1 MRLLRLVLT
10 LLALALV
17 VGPGP
22 AGLAGPALAQEQP
35 VPPNY
40 AQWEQDATRAETT
53 LEASRA
59 STMALEQLRAQIVEW
74 RSKFAAAQSANA
86 KRIETLNSQIAALG
100 PAPAEGETEADEIA
114 QRRKDL
120 NAQMAALK
128 APGLTAD
135 EAYRRADGIIR
146 QIDALIRLRQ
156 ADALLRLSPTPLN
169 PANWPAGWAV
179 LTQGMQTLWAESVGA
194 WGNPARR
201 TELRNNLPVI
211 LLYLLLAALLVLRG
225 PGFMERVTQ
234 RLQRGKSLRVSRL
247 ASAAV
252 SLGQIAVPVVGLV
265 LLVAAIQS
273 SGMTGLRSG
282 ALILSLPVAGFAFFA
297 ARWLGISLFPV
308 VDGDPSDRLTE
319 RPREGRFHVAMLGL
333 VTAFEVI
340 RRAYITDVRP
350 PLSMAAQAVW
360 AAPLV
365 CVAAIFLYRLGTLLR
380 RPVAPVSGESDDRKF
395 RSSVISFIGLALKL
409 VSILGPLLAL
419 VGYVA
424 AANALVWPSV
434 WSLAL
439 FGLLILLQ
447 RFATDVYQAATGG
460 AEEQREAL
468 IPVLFGLALTLL
480 SLPLFALIW
489 GARTADLSEVWTRF
503 LQGITL
509 GGTQLSPSVLLVFL
523 FVFAV
528 GYLVT
533 RLVQGTLKTSVLP
546 RTRLEKGVQHA
557 VAAGV
562 GYTGVVIS
570 ALAAVTAAGINLSSL
585 AIVIGAL
592 SVGIGLG
599 LQNIVQ
605 NFVSGIIL
613 LIERPVSEGDMIQVG
628 TQTGIVRAISVRST
642 RIETFDRT
650 DVIVPNSDLVSG
662 VVTNLTR
669 QNLHGR
675 LILPV
680 GVAYG
685 SDTRKVEAILLAI
698 AEAHPIVMVD
708 PAPAVFF
715 IGFGADALNFE
726 IRVILSDVN
735 LKLTVASE
743 MNHQIYERLSAEGI
757 DIPFAQRD
765 IWLRN
770 PETLFEDRR
779 RSPRGPA
786 TQAVRSWDAPEPDP
800 ARPQAAGASRPMPP
814 PELTQPVGP
823 VNNDPADEDPT
834 T

>member
-1 MRLLRLVLT
+1 MRVWRLVLAV
-10 LLALALV
+10 LALALAIAGGI
-17 VGPGP
+17 GPFGP
-22 AGLAGPALAQEQP
+22 AGPALAQDQGAA
-35 VPPNY
+35 PNY
-40 AQWEQDATRAETT
+40 ANWEQDATRAETT
-53 LEASRA
+53 LEADRA
-59 STMALEQLRAQIVEW
+59 SSLALEQLRGQIVDW
-74 RSKFAAAQSANA
+74 RTKFSAAQSANA

-100 PAPAEGETEADEIA
+100 PVPDPGQPEAQEIA
-114 QRRKDL
+114 QRRSDL
-120 NAQMAALK
+120 NAQLAALK

-146 QIDALIRLRQ
+146 QIDAVIRERQ
-156 ADALLRLSPTPLN
+156 AQALLRLSPTPLN

-194 WGNPARR
+194 WENPGRR
-201 TELRNNLPVI
+201 TELRNNLPII

-225 PGFMERVTQ
+225 PGFMERLTQ

-247 ASAAV
+247 ASTAV
-252 SLGQIAVPVVGLV
+252 SLGQILVPVMGLI

-273 SGMTGLRSG
+273 SGMTGMRSG
-282 ALILSLPVAGFAFFA
+282 ALILSLPIAGFAFFA
-297 ARWLGISLFPV
+297 ARWLATSLFPI
-308 VDGDPSDRLTE
+308 GGSDPSERLTD
-319 RPREGRFHVAMLGL
+319 RPREAQFLALMLGL

-365 CVAAIFLYRLGTLLR
+365 CVAAVFLYRMGTLLR
-380 RPVAPVSGESDDRKF
+380 RPVTPAAGETDERRF
-395 RSSVISFIGLALKL
+395 RASVISFVGLALKV

-447 RFATDVYQAATGG
+447 RLATDVYQAVTGG
-460 AEEQREAL
+460 GEEQREAL
-468 IPVLFGLALTLL
+468 IPVLLGMGLAVL
-480 SLPLFALIW
+480 SMPLFALIW
-489 GARTADLSEVWTRF
+489 GARTSDLSETWTQF

-509 GGTQLSPSVLLVFL
+509 GGTQLSPSVILVFL
-523 FVFAV
+523 AV
-528 GYLVT
+528 AAIGYVLT
-533 RLVQGTLKTSVLP
+533 RLVQGTLRSTVLP
-546 RTRLEKGVQHA
+546 RTRLDKGVQNA
-557 VAAGV
+557 VAVGV
-562 GYTGVVIS
+562 GYAGIVLTSLV
-570 ALAAVTAAGINLSSL
+570 AVTAAGINLSSL

-592 SVGIGLG
+592 SVGVGLG

-675 LILPV
+675 MIIPV

-685 SDTRKVEAILLAI
+685 SDTRKVERILQDI
-698 AEAHPIVMVD
+698 ADAHPIVMVD
-708 PAPAVFF
+708 PKPAVFF
-715 IGFGADALNFE
+715 MGFGADALNFE
-726 IRVILSDVN
+726 IRAILSDVN
-735 LKLTVASE
+735 MKMPVMSE
-743 MNHQIYERLSAEGI
+743 MNHQIYEKLRAENI
-757 DIPFAQRD
+757 EIPFAQRD
-765 IWLRN
+765 IWFRN
-770 PETLFEDRR
+770 AEVLFEDRKR
-779 RSPRGPA
+779 GPRGPA
-786 TQAVRSWDAPEPDP
+786 APGARSWDAPEPAGGAGP
-800 ARPQAAGASRPMPP
+800 APAAPAPAA
-814 PELTQPVGP
+814 ELSQPNP
-823 VNNDPADEDPT
+823 AVNNDPADEDPAS
-834 T
+834 

>member
-1 MRLLRLVLT
+1 MSLVKRLLLILMLAVAGG
-10 LLALALV
+10 ALAPL
-17 VGPGP
+17 PP
-22 AGLAGPALAQEQP
+22 AMAQQQP
-35 VPPNY
+35 TTTPDY
-40 AQWEQDATRAETT
+40 ARWEQDATRAENT
-53 LEASRA
+53 LEADRA
-59 STMALEQLRAQIVEW
+59 SSLALEQLRAQIVDW
-74 RSKFAAAQSANA
+74 RTRFAAAQSANA

-100 PAPAEGETEADEIA
+100 PVPDPSQPEADEIA
-114 QRRKDL
+114 QRRNDL
-120 NAQMAALK
+120 NSQLAALK

-146 QIDALIRLRQ
+146 QIDAVIRERQ

-179 LTQGMQTLWAESVGA
+179 LTEGMRTLWAETTGA
-194 WGNPARR
+194 WQNPARR
-201 TELRNNLPVI
+201 TDLRNNLPII
-211 LLYLLLAALLVLRG
+211 LLYLLLAGLLVLRG
-225 PGFMERVTQ
+225 PGFMERLTE

-247 ASAAV
+247 ASSAV
-252 SLGQIAVPVVGLV
+252 SLGQIFVPLLGLI

-297 ARWLGISLFPV
+297 ARWLGASLFSTF
-308 VDGDPSDRLTE
+308 DHDPGSRLTD
-319 RPREGRFHVAMLGL
+319 RPREGRIHVLALGL
-333 VTAFEVI
+333 VTALEVI

-365 CVAAIFLYRLGTLLR
+365 CIASVFLFRLGTLLR
-380 RPVAPVSGESDDRKF
+380 RAREPASASEPQERQFQARMVALL
-395 RSSVISFIGLALKL
+395 GLSLQL
-409 VSILGPLLAL
+409 VAILGPLLAL

-439 FGLLILLQ
+439 IGLLILLQ
-447 RFATDVYQAATGG
+447 RFGTDIYQAATGG
-460 AEEQREAL
+460 GEEQREAL
-468 IPVLFGLALTLL
+468 IPVLLGMVLILA
-480 SLPLFALIW
+480 SLPVFALLW
-489 GARTADLSEVWTRF
+489 GARTADLSEVWTQF
-503 LQGITL
+503 LQGISV
-509 GGTQLSPSVLLVFL
+509 GGTRLSPSVILVFL
-523 FVFAV
+523 AVFAI
-528 GYLVT
+528 GYIVT
-533 RLVQGTLKTSVLP
+533 RLIQGTLRSTVLP
-546 RTRLEKGVQHA
+546 RTRLDKGVQNA
-557 VAAGV
+557 LGAGV
-562 GYTGVVIS
+562 GYFGVVVS

-613 LIERPVSEGDMIQVG
+613 LIERPISEGDMIQVG

-685 SDTRKVEAILLAI
+685 SDTRKVETILREI

-708 PAPAVFF
+708 PPPAVFF
-715 IGFGADALNFE
+715 IGFGADSLNFE

-735 LKLTVASE
+735 MKMTVTSE

-770 PETLFEDRR
+770 PEVLFEDRR
-779 RSPRGPA
+779 RQPRGTPA
-786 TQAVRSWDAPEPDP
+786 PALRSWDDPEAP
-800 ARPQAAGASRPMPP
+800 AVSGAPRPP
-814 PELTQPVGP
+814 PSAELTRP
-823 VNNDPADEDPT
+823 VNNDPSEEDPIT
-834 T
+834 

>member
-1 MRLLRLVLT
+1 MSLVKRLLLILMLAVAGG
-10 LLALALV
+10 ALAPL
-17 VGPGP
+17 PP
-22 AGLAGPALAQEQP
+22 AMAQQQPATTP
-35 VPPNY
+35 DY
-40 AQWEQDATRAETT
+40 ARWEQDATRAENT
-53 LEASRA
+53 LEADRA
-59 STMALEQLRAQIVEW
+59 SSLALEQLRAQIVDW
-74 RSKFAAAQSANA
+74 RTRFAAAQSANA

-100 PAPAEGETEADEIA
+100 PVPDPSQPEADEIA
-114 QRRKDL
+114 QRRNDL
-120 NAQMAALK
+120 NSQLAALK

-146 QIDALIRLRQ
+146 QIDAVIRERQ

-179 LTQGMQTLWAESVGA
+179 LTEGMRTLWAETTGA
-194 WGNPARR
+194 WQNPARR
-201 TELRNNLPVI
+201 TELRNNLPII
-211 LLYLLLAALLVLRG
+211 LLYLLLAGLLVLRG
-225 PGFMERVTQ
+225 PGFMERLTE

-247 ASAAV
+247 AASAV
-252 SLGQIAVPVVGLV
+252 SLGQILVPFLGLI
-265 LLVAAIQS
+265 LLVAAIQA

-282 ALILSLPVAGFAFFA
+282 ALILSLPVAGFAFFS
-297 ARWLGISLFPV
+297 ARWLGASLFSTFEH
-308 VDGDPSDRLTE
+308 DPGSRLTD
-319 RPREGRFHVAMLGL
+319 RPREGRIHVLALGL
-333 VTAFEVI
+333 VTALEVI

-365 CVAAIFLYRLGTLLR
+365 CIAAVFLFRLGTLLR
-380 RPVAPVSGESDDRKF
+380 RAREPASASEPQERQFRARMVALL
-395 RSSVISFIGLALKL
+395 GLALQL
-409 VSILGPLLAL
+409 VSVLGPLLAL

-439 FGLLILLQ
+439 IGLLILLQ
-447 RFATDVYQAATGG
+447 RFGTDIYQAATGG

-468 IPVLFGLALTLL
+468 IPVLLGMVLILA
-480 SLPLFALIW
+480 SLPVFALLW
-489 GARTADLSEVWTRF
+489 GARTADLSEVWTQF
-503 LQGITL
+503 LQGISV
-509 GGTQLSPSVLLVFL
+509 GGTRLSPSVILVFL
-523 FVFAV
+523 AVFAI
-528 GYLVT
+528 GYIVT
-533 RLVQGTLKTSVLP
+533 RLIQGTLRSTVLP
-546 RTRLEKGVQHA
+546 RTRLDKGVQNA
-557 VAAGV
+557 LGAGV
-562 GYTGVVIS
+562 GYFGVVVS

-613 LIERPVSEGDMIQVG
+613 LIERPISEGDMIQVG

-685 SDTRKVEAILLAI
+685 SDTRKVEAILHQI
-698 AEAHPIVMVD
+698 AEAHPIVMVN
-708 PAPAVFF
+708 PPPAVFF

-735 LKLTVASE
+735 MKMTVASE

-757 DIPFAQRD
+757 EIPFAQRD

-770 PETLFEDRR
+770 PEVLFEDRR
-779 RSPRGPA
+779 RPARGTAAPA
-786 TQAVRSWDAPEPDP
+786 PRSWDEPEAP
-800 ARPQAAGASRPMPP
+800 AASGAQRPP
-814 PELTQPVGP
+814 PSAELTRP
-823 VNNDPADEDPT
+823 VNNDPSEEDPIT
-834 T
+834 